1 MSDFLF
7 DEFPSVSSKQWKQ
20 KIQFDLKGADYNQT
34 LLTKTNDGIT
44 IKPFYHKDELET
56 LEIPNTPNSF
66 RICQTIFVS
75 TEKTA
80 NYLAL
85 DSLKRGAES
94 IKFVADAPFEIEIL
108 LANITKKTEIH
119 FQLNFLSER
128 FILDLASHLKD
139 YNSFLNID
147 IIGKLAKEGNWFSN
161 LNQDFEILANIL
173 KSTKNTIVLQVDV
186 SQSQN
191 AGATIVQ
198 QVAYALA
205 HGNEYLNFINNNPS
219 LQVPEEEGCVEKVIN
234 FNFAIG
240 SNYFFEIA
248 KLRAFRHLWK
258 VISDEYSQKFEAY
271 IFTQPTN
278 RNKTLYD
285 YNTNMLRTSTEC
297 MSAILGGSNTI
308 SNNSYDQIFHKKN
321 EFGERIS
328 RNQLLI
334 FKEESAFDNVANF
347 SKDSY
352 YIEALTKEIA
362 LKALVVFKD
371 IEKAGGFLKQLKKG
385 TIQRKIKESAD
396 KEQSQFDAKEIIL
409 LGTNQHPNLD
419 DKMKDN
425 IELFPFVKTKPRKT
439 LIVPIIAKRLSEK
452 LEQERLKDE
461 A

>member
-20 KIQFDLKGADYNQT
+20 KIQFDLKGADYNET
-34 LLTKTNDGIT
+34 LLTKTNEGIT
-44 IKPFYHKDELET
+44 IKPFYHKDEMESI
-56 LEIPNTPNSF
+56 EIPNTPDSF
-66 RICQTIFVS
+66 NICQSIFVS

-80 NYLAL
+80 NYLAI
-85 DSLKRGAES
+85 DSIKRGADS
-94 IKFVADAPFEIEIL
+94 IQFIANAPFEIEVL
-108 LANITKKTEIH
+108 LANIPKEVEIH
-119 FQLNFLSER
+119 FQLNFLSEN
-128 FILDLASHLKD
+128 FTIELASHLKG

-147 IIGKLAKEGNWFSN
+147 IIGWLAKEGNWFST
-161 LNQDFEILANIL
+161 LNQDFEILSNIQ
-173 KSTKNTIVLQVDV
+173 KSTNKINVLQVDV
-186 SQSQN
+186 SQYQN

-205 HGNEYLNFINNNPS
+205 HGNEYLNYINNNTLLRDIS
-219 LQVPEEEGCVEKVIN
+219 NQKIN
-234 FNFAIG
+234 FNFSIG

-258 VISDEYSQKFEAY
+258 LISDEYTQKFEAN

-297 MSAILGGSNTI
+297 MSAILGGTNTI
-308 SNNSYDQIFHKKN
+308 SNNSYDHLFHKKN

-347 SKDSY
+347 SKNSY
-352 YIEALTKEIA
+352 YIEALTIEIA
-362 LKALVVFKD
+362 QKALAVFKN
-371 IEKAGGFLKQLKKG
+371 IEKTGGFLKQLKEG

-396 KEQSQFDAKEIIL
+396 KEQAQFDAKEIVL
-409 LGTNQHPNLD
+409 LGTNKHPNMD

-425 IELFPFVKTKPRKT
+425 IELFPFVKTKSRKT
-439 LIVPIIAKRLSEK
+439 LISPIIAKRLSEK
-452 LEQERLKDE
+452 IEQERLKNE